1 MSVIKSKR
9 GESDMEFLYNARS
22 LQIYSIQKAVG
33 FPKRYT
39 FYVSQPLANSA
50 TRIYE
55 FLKKGNS
62 IYPLNQREVQMRR
75 DFFLNAYAELQNLVS
90 QIEVA
95 HELFGIEANIMQQ
108 WMEMVEKEIRLV
120 KAVMKKDGVRYQEL
134 P

>member
-22 LQIYSIQKAVG
+22 LQIYSIQKTVS

-55 FLKKGNS
+55 CLKKGNS
-62 IYPLNQREVQMRR
+62 IYPLNQHEVQMRR
-75 DFFLNAYAELQNLVS
+75 DLFLNAYAELQNLVS

-95 HELFGIEANIMQQ
+95 HELFGIEANIMQL

-120 KAVMKKDGVRYQEL
+120 KAVMKKDRARYQEL
-134 P
+134 L

>member
-22 LQIYSIQKAVG
+22 LQIYSIQKTVS

-55 FLKKGNS
+55 CLKKGNS
-62 IYPLNQREVQMRR
+62 IYPLNQHEVQMRR
-75 DFFLNAYAELQNLVS
+75 DLFLNAYAELQNLVS

-95 HELFGIEANIMQQ
+95 HELFGIEANIMQL

-120 KAVMKKDGVRYQEL
+120 KAVMKKDRARYQEL